1 MSLISSLGLRAGS
14 RFGLV
19 CALGL
24 VLGLGSLSTDA
35 SAATARD
42 RLGGL
47 TNWKVN
53 GYTGNLSVGSNDNG
67 LDYADSATKDDSHF
81 LFDRGS
87 WAVFRCYAGN
97 PTSGGSS
104 NPRSELR
111 ELTSNGQD
119 DIFWDGTT
127 NTEHSMKFRVRI
139 DDLPP
144 SGKLCFAQ
152 IHAGS
157 DGDFDDVIRVQVE
170 GDDGQNSGDVTLRIL
185 GYVTEELEG
194 SGRSIDFDIRL
205 DGAYSFELTMR
216 DDIVRLY
223 STSISGD
230 RLDTLYTSGRVRSEE
245 NYFKVGCYLQSTQ
258 SSHSDSNVYGQVRIK
273 NLSVDH

>member
-1 MSLISSLGLRAGS
+1 MSLASTLGLRAGS

-53 GYTGNLSVGSNDNG
+53 GYTGTLRVGRDDNG
-67 LDYADSATKDDSHF
+67 LRYADSASKNDSHF
-81 LFDRGS
+81 LFDRGT
-87 WAVFRCYAGN
+87 WGVFRCYAGN

-111 ELTSNGQD
+111 ELTSNGRN

-127 NTEHSMKFRVRI
+127 RTEHSMKFRTRI

-144 SGKLCFAQ
+144 SGKVCFAQ

-170 GDDGQNSGDVTLRIL
+170 GDGGQNRGDVTLRIL

-194 SGRSIDFDIRL
+194 GGRSIDFDMRM
-205 DGAYSFELTMR
+205 DAAYSFELTMR
-216 DDIVRLY
+216 NRVVTLY
-223 STSISGD
+223 STNSSGR
-230 RLDTLYTSGRVRSEE
+230 RLRTLYTSGRVNSRE
-245 NYFKVGCYLQSTQ
+245 NYFKTGCYLQSTQ